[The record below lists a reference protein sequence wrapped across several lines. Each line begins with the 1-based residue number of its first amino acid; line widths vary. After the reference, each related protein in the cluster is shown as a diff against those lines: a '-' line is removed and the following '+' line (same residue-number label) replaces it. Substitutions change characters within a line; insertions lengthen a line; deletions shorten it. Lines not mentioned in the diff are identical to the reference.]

1 MKYLAEDKKHK
12 VPYFTSATEIKNL
25 SYQAQR
31 DILIVELI
39 GGGIKESLKVFP
51 QEFKNL
57 KPDYSLELSKDCK
70 WDNSK
75 LKGTGTPLS
84 CRKEKN
90 GEFMDISLEKN
101 SKLRI
106 PEFIIS

>member
-1 MKYLAEDKKHK
+1 MKYLNQEKQLK
-12 VPYFTSATEIKNL
+12 VPYLTSATEIKNL

-39 GGGIKESLKVFP
+39 GGGIKELLKVFP

-70 WDNSK
+70 
-75 LKGTGTPLS
+75 
-84 CRKEKN
+84 
-90 GEFMDISLEKN
+90 
-101 SKLRI
+101 
-106 PEFIIS
+106 